1 MEGIV
6 RIGTVTDIKGNQA
19 RVLYPDSGM
28 TSGWLS
34 VLRHGSED
42 PWMPNINDVVLCL
55 YIPVWNGDGF
65 IVGVI
70 Q

>member
-6 RIGTVTDIKGNQA
+6 RIGTIADIKGRTA

-34 VLRHGSED
+34 VLRHGTTDE
-42 PWMPNINDVVLCL
+42 WMPQINDVVLCL

-65 IVGVI
+65 ILGVV
-70 Q
+70 